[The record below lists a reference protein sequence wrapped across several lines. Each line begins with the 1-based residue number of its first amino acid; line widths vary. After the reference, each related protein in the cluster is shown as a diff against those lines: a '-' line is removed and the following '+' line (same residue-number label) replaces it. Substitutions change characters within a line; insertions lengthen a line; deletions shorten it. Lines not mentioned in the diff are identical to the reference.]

1 MAARRSR
8 TVRTR
13 PSTRRAPKR
22 ATSGS
27 GVLSEIERIERD
39 GGSGIIEVAPGR
51 SIEVTHLEKVFFP
64 DIRVT
69 KGDVMRY
76 YARVVKFILPTVADR
91 PLVLKRTPDGV
102 NGELFFQQNAPDDVP
117 DGVRVEN
124 VADEGKQQCRF
135 VGGDLAT
142 LLHLVQ
148 LGCISIDPWMS
159 RIGRLDY
166 PDYAI
171 IDLDPGPGASFKVV
185 VRVALWLR
193 ETLDDMG
200 LRSTPKTSGSRGIH
214 IAIPLPRS
222 TSYQTALAIT
232 QDAASRV
239 VEQHARQAT
248 VERALD
254 NRPRGTVYVDCL
266 QNARGKSVAAAYA
279 VRAKPHATV
288 SAPLT
293 WDEVNESLDP
303 GDFTVAT
310 MPERLG
316 RTGDLWREGLKRGN
330 SATVIRA
337 SATAGDKRPRARA
350 SIR

>member
-13 PSTRRAPKR
+13 PSTRRAPQR
-22 ATSGS
+22 AASASDVLSELERIEHDSGS
-27 GVLSEIERIERD
+27 GM
-39 GGSGIIEVAPGR
+39 IEVAPGR
-51 SIEVTHLEKVFFP
+51 SIEVSHLDKVFFP
-64 DIRVT
+64 DIGAT

-76 YARVVKFILPTVADR
+76 YARVAKFILPTVADR
-91 PLVLKRTPDGV
+91 PLVLKRTPDGL
-102 NGELFFQQNAPDDVP
+102 NGELFFQQNAPSDVP
-117 DGVRVEN
+117 DAVRVEN
-124 VADEGKQQCRF
+124 VAGEGTEQCRF
-135 VGGDLAT
+135 VGGDLPT

-148 LGCISIDPWMS
+148 LGCISVDPWMS
-159 RIGRLDY
+159 RIGSLDN

-193 ETLDDMG
+193 ETLDEMG

-222 TSYQTALAIT
+222 TSYHTAVMIT
-232 QDAASRV
+232 QDAAARV

-279 VRAKPHATV
+279 VRAKPGATV

-293 WDEVNESLDP
+293 WEEVDEALDLR
-303 GDFTVAT
+303 DFTLAT
-310 MPERLG
+310 MPERLE
-316 RTGDLWREGLKRGN
+316 RTGDLWRDGLERGN
-330 SATVIRA
+330 SASAIRA
-337 SATAGDKRPRARA
+337 SATAGGKRRRTRA
-350 SIR
+350 SIK

>member
-13 PSTRRAPKR
+13 PSTRRAPSR
-22 ATSGS
+22 AASASSVLTELQRIEHERGS
-27 GVLSEIERIERD
+27 GMV
-39 GGSGIIEVAPGR
+39 EVAPGR
-51 SIEVTHLEKVFFP
+51 SIEVSHLDKVFFP
-64 DIRVT
+64 DVGAT

-76 YARVVKFILPTVADR
+76 YTRIAKFILPAIADR

-117 DGVRVEN
+117 DAVRVEN
-124 VADEGKQQCRF
+124 VAGEGSQQCRF
-135 VGGDLAT
+135 VGGDLPT

-148 LGCISIDPWMS
+148 LGCISVDPWMS
-159 RIGRLDY
+159 RIGSLDD

-193 ETLDDMG
+193 HTLDDMG
-200 LRSTPKTSGSRGIH
+200 LHSTPKTSGSRGIH
-214 IAIPLPRS
+214 IAVPLPRS
-222 TSYQTALAIT
+222 TSYRTGLAIT
-232 QDAASRV
+232 QDAAARV
-239 VEQHARQAT
+239 VAEHARQAT

-279 VRAKPHATV
+279 VRAKPGATV

-293 WDEVNESLDP
+293 WEEVDESLDLH
-303 GDFTVAT
+303 DFTLAT
-310 MPERLG
+310 MPERLE
-316 RTGDLWREGLKRGN
+316 RMGDLWRDGLKRGN
-330 SATVIRA
+330 SATAVRA
-337 SATAGDKRPRARA
+337 SATAGGKQRRTRA
-350 SIR
+350 SIK

>member
-13 PSTRRAPKR
+13 STSRRAPKR
-22 ATSGS
+22 TTSAANVLSDLDRIEHDRGS
-27 GVLSEIERIERD
+27 GTID
-39 GGSGIIEVAPGR
+39 VAPGR
-51 SIEVTHLEKVFFP
+51 SIEVSHLEKVFFP
-64 DIRVT
+64 EIGAT

-76 YARVVKFILPTVADR
+76 YARVADFILPTVADR

-102 NGELFFQQNAPDDVP
+102 TGELFFQQNAHDDVP
-117 DGVRVEN
+117 DSVRVEN
-124 VADEGKQQCRF
+124 VAGEGKEQRRF
-135 VGGDLAT
+135 VGGDLPT

-148 LGCISIDPWMS
+148 LGCISVDPWMS
-159 RIGRLDY
+159 RIGSLDD

-171 IDLDPGPGASFKVV
+171 IDLDPGPGAPFKLV
-185 VRVALWLR
+185 VRVALWIR
-193 ETLDDMG
+193 DTLDDMG
-200 LRSTPKTSGSRGIH
+200 LRSMPKTSGSRGIH

-222 TSYQTALAIT
+222 TSYHTALAIT

-239 VEQHARQAT
+239 VEEHARQAT

-266 QNARGKSVAAAYA
+266 QNARGKRVAAAYA
-279 VRAKPHATV
+279 VRAKPRATV
-288 SAPLT
+288 SAPLS

-303 GDFTVAT
+303 GDFTLAT
-310 MPERLG
+310 MPARLE
-316 RTGDLWREGLKRGN
+316 RTGDLWRDGLKHGN
-330 SATVIRA
+330 STTAIRA
-337 SATAGDKRPRARA
+337 SATASGKRRPARA

>member
-13 PSTRRAPKR
+13 LTARGAPRRA
-22 ATSGS
+22 ASAS
-27 GVLSEIERIERD
+27 GVLPELERIERD
-39 GGSGIIEVAPGR
+39 GGSGNIEVAPGR
-51 SIEVTHLEKVFFP
+51 TIEVSHLDKMFFP
-64 DIRVT
+64 DIRAT

-76 YARVVKFILPTVADR
+76 YARIAKFILPTVADR
-91 PLVLKRTPDGV
+91 PLVLKRTPGGV

-124 VADEGKQQCRF
+124 VADEGTEQCRF
-135 VGGDLAT
+135 VGGSLPT

-148 LGCISIDPWMS
+148 LGCISVDPWMS
-159 RIGRLDY
+159 RMGSLDD

-193 ETLDDMG
+193 DTLDDMG
-200 LRSTPKTSGSRGIH
+200 LRSMPKTSGSRGIH
-214 IAIPLPRS
+214 VAIPLPRS
-222 TSYQTALAIT
+222 TSYHTALAMT

-239 VEQHARQAT
+239 VQQHARQAT

-279 VRAKPHATV
+279 VRAKPGATV
-288 SAPLT
+288 SAPLA
-293 WDEVNESLDP
+293 WEEVDESLDLRA
-303 GDFTVAT
+303 FTLTT
-310 MPERLG
+310 MPERLE
-316 RTGDLWREGLKRGN
+316 RTGDLWRAGLERGN
-330 SATVIRA
+330 SATTIRA
-337 SATAGDKRPRARA
+337 SATAGGTRRRTRAT
-350 SIR
+350 IR

>member
-13 PSTRRAPKR
+13 PSTHRAPKR
-22 ATSGS
+22 APSAS
-27 GVLSEIERIERD
+27 DVLSELERIEHDR
-39 GGSGIIEVAPGR
+39 GSGMIEVAPGR
-51 SIEVTHLEKVFFP
+51 SIEASHLDKVFFP
-64 DIRVT
+64 EIGAT

-76 YARVVKFILPTVADR
+76 YARVAKFILPTVADR

-102 NGELFFQQNAPDDVP
+102 SGELFFQQNAPDDVP

-124 VADEGKQQCRF
+124 VAGEGKEQCRF
-135 VGGDLAT
+135 VGGDLPT

-148 LGCISIDPWMS
+148 LGCISVDPWMS
-159 RIGRLDY
+159 RIGSLDNA
-166 PDYAI
+166 DYAI
-171 IDLDPGPGASFKVV
+171 IDLDPGPGASFKLV
-185 VRVALWLR
+185 VRVALWLK
-193 ETLDDMG
+193 ETLDDLG
-200 LRSTPKTSGSRGIH
+200 LRSMPKTSGSRGIH

-222 TSYQTALAIT
+222 TSYHTALAIT

-254 NRPRGTVYVDCL
+254 NRPRGTIYVDCL

-279 VRAKPHATV
+279 VRAKPGATV
-288 SAPLT
+288 SAPLA
-293 WDEVNESLDP
+293 WDEVDESLDP
-303 GDFTVAT
+303 GDFTLAT
-310 MPERLG
+310 MPERLE

-330 SATVIRA
+330 AATAIRA
-337 SATAGDKRPRARA
+337 HAAADDKRRRTRAA
-350 SIR
+350 IR